1 MTKTMCSIVDCVCA
15 WVCIAANRVPNVY
28 VFEFLFVFPN
38 KSQIIDDVA
47 QDPVTTR
54 MDYFGPMVN
63 RSARVE
69 VRMIVIII
77 IFLHKF
83 IQFYFVAL
91 TTQQFYVLYALGSHT
106 RRTSVGV
113 WSSGRS
119 ARYVN
124 LIIKIFLF
132 NFCIVDDR
140 H

>member
-1 MTKTMCSIVDCVCA
+1 MTRTMCFIVDCVCA

-69 VRMIVIII
+69 VRMIVIIRK
-77 IFLHKF
+77 KF
-83 IQFYFVAL
+83 FAQIYSILFCRINN
-91 TTQQFYVLYALGSHT
+91 TTIL
-106 RRTSVGV
+106 
-113 WSSGRS
+113 
-119 ARYVN
+119 
-124 LIIKIFLF
+124 
-132 NFCIVDDR
+132 CIVRIREPHTADKCWCLVQW
-140 H
+140 